1 MKSIWQANK
10 RPAKKRKDIFF
21 PESST
26 STPIVIHNIGGA
38 SPIVSGGEELLAHP
52 LLSRVP
58 NEDRTKLKTLLDRF
72 AITQSNSQSN
82 GSNTFFY
89 YFISRHTHINYIL
102 SLLPFNLF
110 KNWPSYLLT

>member
-1 MKSIWQANK
+1 MLSNCKLIK

-52 LLSRVP
+52 LMNRVP

-82 GSNTFFY
+82 GSNTFY
-89 YFISRHTHINYIL
+89 YFISFHLL
-102 SLLPFNLF
+102 SWLPFNLR